1 MKTLKDFL
9 NEKILIGKTYAYFTE
24 ENGKIYI
31 NYKDMKIQYD
41 MIYNPKYYEELL
53 LGAKQLI
60 KYHKELKIKEERKKK
75 FCWI

>member
-1 MKTLKDFL
+1 
-9 NEKILIGKTYAYFTE
+9 
-24 ENGKIYI
+24 
-31 NYKDMKIQYD
+31 

-60 KYHKELKIKEERKKK
+60 KYHKELKTKEERKKK